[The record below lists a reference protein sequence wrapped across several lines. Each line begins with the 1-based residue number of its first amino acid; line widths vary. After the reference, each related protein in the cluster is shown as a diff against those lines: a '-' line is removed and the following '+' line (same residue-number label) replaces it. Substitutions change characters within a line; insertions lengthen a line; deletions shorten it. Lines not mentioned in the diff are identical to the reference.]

1 MELFVVLDKN
11 NFQFNW
17 NMVSNF
23 LYDAILFKNILK
35 GKIPAIEES
44 VYEEYMHK
52 VFEEG
57 DTILIHDLDATYDL
71 SAPYIEQPEDIYDDG
86 IRYRDF
92 IHNAILREPRYL
104 IHINLYDMYSKR
116 FLDMLD
122 SFGIDKNNIIIFGNR
137 KIKIEVSMFGGIC
150 SIDTS
155 LMSKNKRII
164 VYIFGIVANVIL
176 ILIFKYLCQCI
187 YSQMIIK
194 YNLML
199 IFFSLL
205 PIYPLDGYRIIRE
218 IFAEKTSIYISYITL
233 FIIFLIN
240 IYLQSVGIFVITIY
254 LFFKQKNNKEEELF
268 KKLLLIKNTCN
279 YKKINV

>member
-1 MELFVVLDKN
+1 MVKCNVKFTFSYLLFLILMLYVSKISEIIIISLSIFIHELF
-11 NFQFNW
+11 
-17 NMVSNF
+17 
-23 LYDAILFKNILK
+23 
-35 GKIPAIEES
+35 
-44 VYEEYMHK
+44 H
-52 VFEEG
+52 VF
-57 DTILIHDLDATYDL
+57 I
-71 SAPYIEQPEDIYDDG
+71 
-86 IRYRDF
+86 
-92 IHNAILREPRYL
+92 
-104 IHINLYDMYSKR
+104 
-116 FLDMLD
+116 
-122 SFGIDKNNIIIFGNR
+122 SFIFGNR
-137 KIKIEVSMFGGIC
+137 KIKIEVSMVGGIC

-176 ILIFKYLCQCI
+176 ILIFKYLYQCI

-199 IFFSLL
+199 ICFSLL

-233 FIIFLIN
+233 FMIFLIN
-240 IYLQSVGIFVITIY
+240 IYLQSVGIFVIIIY

>member
-1 MELFVVLDKN
+1 MVKCNVKFTFSYLLFLILMLYVSIISEIIIISLSIFIHELF
-11 NFQFNW
+11 
-17 NMVSNF
+17 
-23 LYDAILFKNILK
+23 
-35 GKIPAIEES
+35 
-44 VYEEYMHK
+44 H
-52 VFEEG
+52 VF
-57 DTILIHDLDATYDL
+57 I
-71 SAPYIEQPEDIYDDG
+71 
-86 IRYRDF
+86 
-92 IHNAILREPRYL
+92 
-104 IHINLYDMYSKR
+104 
-116 FLDMLD
+116 
-122 SFGIDKNNIIIFGNR
+122 SFIFGNR

-164 VYIFGIVANVIL
+164 VYIFGIFANVIL
-176 ILIFKYLCQCI
+176 IFIFKYLYQCI

-199 IFFSLL
+199 ICFSLL

-240 IYLQSVGIFVITIY
+240 IYLQSVGIFVIIIY